1 MASGSISN
9 HNWKKK
15 DSSVTFANLNFN
27 ELLCELSTPNNDV
40 TSFTFH
46 ISKDMLDSNF
56 KVFRSGYYMNSTFY
70 GDVYLQIS
78 NSTIGASG
86 IRHNGQNQPTTL
98 TIYYR

>member
-15 DSSVTFANLNFN
+15 DSSVTYANLNFN

-46 ISKDMLDSNF
+46 ISKDMLGSTF
-56 KVFRSGYYMNSTFY
+56 KVFRSGYYISGTDF
-70 GDVYLQIS
+70 GDAYIQIS
-78 NSTIGASG
+78 NSAISSSG
-86 IRHNGQNQPTTL
+86 IRHNGQSVSTTL